1 VPPRQ
6 RRRLRGQ
13 VKSALAS
20 AIAGVHEHRISAL
33 LARPPYRPLI
43 LGYHRVVEDFAAAA
57 HTEMPSLLISR
68 DMFERHIDWVGRQ
81 FRFASL
87 DEIGERVA
95 SGNPFTE
102 PVAAITFDDGYR
114 DVFDHAYPVLKRK
127 GIPAAMFVVTNL
139 VGRAS
144 WLHHDRLYRLMA
156 KAFAVWD
163 DPRRQLLGLLSDLRL
178 PAAHRLS
185 ARAATEDAMTM
196 VSTLVP
202 ELSHAQVDQVLE
214 GLEAAVGNGFGPAP
228 RALSWSMLAEMR
240 RSGFVIGSHTET
252 HVSLPIESAGTVT
265 AELEGSKRTLERELG
280 EPISHFAYPG
290 GQFTATVVEALH
302 RAGYRFGYTACPHG
316 DPRHPELTIERLL
329 LWEGSS
335 VDADGRFSEDI
346 LSCQA
351 HRLWPPTRRCQVRH
365 V

>member
-1 VPPRQ
+1 VPARS
-6 RRRLRGQ
+6 RWRWQ

-20 AIAGVHEHRISAL
+20 AIAGLHDRRIGAM

-57 HTEMPSLLISR
+57 QTEMPSMLIGR
-68 DMFERHIDWVGRQ
+68 DMFERHIDWIGRH

-87 DEIGERVA
+87 DEIGERAA
-95 SGNPFTE
+95 SRRPFTE

-114 DVFDHAYPVLKRK
+114 DVFDHAFPLLKRK
-127 GIPAAMFVVTNL
+127 GIPAAIFVVTDL
-139 VGRAS
+139 VGRAL
-144 WLHHDRLYRLMA
+144 WQHHDRLYRLMA
-156 KAFAVWD
+156 KAFTVWD
-163 DPRRQLLGLLSDLRL
+163 DPRRQLLGLLNDLRL
-178 PAAHRLS
+178 PTAERLG
-185 ARAATEDAMTM
+185 ARAGTDNAMAM

-202 ELSHAQVDQVLE
+202 ELSHAHVDRVLE

-228 RALSWSMLAEMR
+228 RAVTWSMLAEMR
-240 RSGFVIGSHTET
+240 RAGFVIGSHTET
-252 HVSLPIESAGTVT
+252 HVSLPTEPAETVA
-265 AELEGSKRTLERELG
+265 AEIEGSKRTLERGLG
-280 EPISHFAYPG
+280 EPIVHFAYPG
-290 GQFTATVVEALH
+290 GQFTPSIVEAID

-316 DPRHPELTIERLL
+316 HPRFPQLTIERLL

-335 VDADGRFSEDI
+335 VDAEGRFSADI

-351 HRLWPPTRRCQVRH
+351 HRLWPPARMCRVHH

>member
-1 VPPRQ
+1 M
-6 RRRLRGQ
+6 
-13 VKSALAS
+13 KSALAS
-20 AIAGVHEHRISAL
+20 AIAGVHEHRIGAL

-43 LGYHRVVEDFAAAA
+43 LGYHRVVEDFAASAQ
-57 HTEMPSLLISR
+57 TEMPAMLIGR
-68 DMFERHIDWVGRQ
+68 EMFERHIDWIGRH
-81 FRFASL
+81 FKYVSL

-95 SGNPFTE
+95 SGTPFRE

-114 DVFDHAYPVLKRK
+114 DVYDHAYPLLKQK
-127 GIPAAMFVVTNL
+127 GIPAAIFVVTDL
-139 VGRAS
+139 VGRAL
-144 WLHHDRLYRLMA
+144 WQHHDRLYRLMA

-178 PAAHRLS
+178 PAVDRLG
-185 ARAATEDAMTM
+185 ARARTEDAMSM

-202 ELSHAQVDQVLE
+202 ELSHAHVDQVLE

-228 RALSWSMLAEMR
+228 RAVSWAMLAEMR
-240 RSGFVIGSHTET
+240 RGGFVVGSHTET
-252 HVSLPIESAGTVT
+252 HVSLPIESADTVA
-265 AELEGSKRTLERELG
+265 AELEGSKLALELQLG

-290 GQFTATVVEALH
+290 GQFTGSVVEALH

-316 DPRHPELTIERLL
+316 DARYPELTIERLL

-335 VDADGRFSEDI
+335 VDARGRFSADI

-351 HRLWPPTRRCQVRH
+351 HRLWPPARMCRVHH